1 MRTNLGRWERIGSVA
16 AGAGLM
22 YLASRRPGLRRS
34 GQVLGA
40 GLVARGVSG
49 RCAVKRALV
58 GDRDTSSDTRRAL
71 GGSSGLHVRESII
84 VSRPAE
90 EVYRF
95 WRNYDNLSRF
105 LEHVERVDDLGGGRS
120 HWVVRGPANTTYEW
134 DAEIIND
141 EPGERLAWKSVGDAD
156 VVSAGSVVFRRLGSE
171 QTQIAVHF
179 QYAPP
184 GGALGRGL
192 AAMLGQDPTTQV
204 RDDLARLR
212 FILEARTDAAGAI
225 PAATTAEGGHQPW

>member
-22 YLASRRPGLRRS
+22 YLASRRPGFRRG

-40 GLVARGVSG
+40 GLLARGVSG
-49 RCAVKRALV
+49 KCAVKRALV
-58 GDRDTSSDTRRAL
+58 GNHDAADDTRRYL
-71 GGSSGLHVRESII
+71 GGSAGLHVRESII
-84 VSRPAE
+84 VSRPAD

-95 WRNYDNLSRF
+95 WRSYDNLSRF

-120 HWVVRGPANTTYEW
+120 HWVVRGPGHTTYEW

-141 EPGERLAWKSVGDAD
+141 DPGERIAWKSVGDAD
-156 VVSAGSVVFRRLGSE
+156 VVSAGSVIFRRLGSE

-184 GGALGRGL
+184 GGALGRGV

-212 FILEARTDAAGAI
+212 FILEGRADAAAAM
-225 PAATTAEGGHQPW
+225 PAASAGEGGHQPW